1 MKASTL
7 ISINDI
13 SVDYEIASGGGILK
27 KAYLRAIQ
35 DISFVIK
42 EGDTWSVVGES
53 GSGKSTLAMALIG
66 LITLSDG
73 TINYNFNDQKI
84 TISSKKG
91 KRKGMK
97 SLWRKI
103 GIVFQDPFSAL
114 DPRILIKDI
123 ISEPFIGHKIGKK
136 TEVMKRIE
144 KLLPL
149 VGLRA
154 EYLEYFPD
162 QLSGGLRQRVSIAR
176 ALINEPE
183 FIIFDEPTSSLDVS
197 LQAQILNL
205 IKSIQRSTKLTYLF
219 ITHNLMVARYISE
232 NIIVMYLGNI
242 LEKGKTADI
251 FEKPLHP
258 YTQLLMASIPL
269 PEPGYELKKPSAER
283 VTQGSGITIPNG
295 CVFHDRCPVATPYC
309 GWTPD
314 ELITII
320 ANELY
325 NLTGERG
332 ISAEIISETSFD
344 IHVVN
349 GNIISEVKDIIS
361 RNSKFFKTFREGGNV
376 FHIELFIPWKPR
388 MIKVDEYREVK
399 CILLDKEFK

>member
-35 DISFVIK
+35 DISFDIK

-66 LITLSDG
+66 LVPLSDG
-73 TINYNFNDQKI
+73 TVNYNFNDQKI

-114 DPRILIKDI
+114 DPRMLVKDI

-136 TEVMKRIE
+136 TELMKRIE

-349 GNIISEVKDIIS
+349 GNIISEIKDIIS
-361 RNSKFFKTFREGGNV
+361 RNSKFFKTFREEGNV

-399 CILLDKEFK
+399 CILFDKEFK